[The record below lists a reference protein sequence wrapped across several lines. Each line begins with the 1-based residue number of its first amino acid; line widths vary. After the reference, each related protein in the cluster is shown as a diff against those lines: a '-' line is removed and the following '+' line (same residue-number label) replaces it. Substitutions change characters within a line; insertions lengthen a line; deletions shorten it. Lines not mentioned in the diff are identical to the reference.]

1 MEEIKEIQ
9 IEEIVINQDIKQ
21 STDTVNTD
29 SVNTDT
35 VNTDT
40 VNTDLV
46 NTDTVNTDT
55 VNTDSV
61 NINSSTSEKNNN
73 TQTNTNANTNNI
85 KTCSGNTL
93 GSTKKILEETFTYII
108 NSVNQAKYLNIDALR
123 ENFTKI
129 IEFSQ
134 KHNLD
139 VNDWFNEEFIL
150 DKNRFFAIINEYEN
164 QSRYYAELNMIS
176 VAKE

>member
-21 STDTVNTD
+21 SNDT
-29 SVNTDT
+29 VNTDT

-40 VNTDLV
+40 VNTNSTMSEKDN
-46 NTDTVNTDT
+46 NTKTN
-55 VNTDSV
+55 N
-61 NINSSTSEKNNN
+61 NSS
-73 TQTNTNANTNNI
+73 NI
-85 KTCSGNTL
+85 KTCSGSTL

-123 ENFTKI
+123 ENFSKI

-150 DKNRFFAIINEYEN
+150 DKNRFLEIISEYEN

-176 VAKE
+176 IAKE